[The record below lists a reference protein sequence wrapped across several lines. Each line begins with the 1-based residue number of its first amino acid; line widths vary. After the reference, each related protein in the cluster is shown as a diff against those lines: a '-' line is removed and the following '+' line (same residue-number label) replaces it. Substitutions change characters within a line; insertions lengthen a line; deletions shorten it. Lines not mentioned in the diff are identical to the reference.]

1 MSGAQAHAC
10 SPLALAPLSLQT
22 GGSCRVRCGLAC
34 FGCSRA
40 AYSPSCFN
48 SAQVRLSGSVAN
60 TPHTQ
65 NDRSIFTATRSRD
78 SDAASPDS
86 HHTSTPPTGTNEAHL
101 PSLRPD
107 HEAHFHFTLPSTATP
122 AIWLPLHSPRQRP
135 TVPTRPQHV
144 MVAQNGPYPSH
155 AWLEDILSHPPPS
168 RHPARANTL
177 RPARS

>member
-1 MSGAQAHAC
+1 M
-10 SPLALAPLSLQT
+10 
-22 GGSCRVRCGLAC
+22 RCGLAC

-65 NDRSIFTATRSRD
+65 NDRSIFTATRSCD
-78 SDAASPDS
+78 SDAASPDI

-107 HEAHFHFTLPSTATP
+107 HETHFHFTLPSTATLRDMAP
-122 AIWLPLHSPRQRP
+122 STFAS
-135 TVPTRPQHV
+135 
-144 MVAQNGPYPSH
+144 AAANGPHS
-155 AWLEDILSHPPPS
+155 AS
-168 RHPARANTL
+168 ARDGGSEWSVSLACV
-177 RPARS
+177 A